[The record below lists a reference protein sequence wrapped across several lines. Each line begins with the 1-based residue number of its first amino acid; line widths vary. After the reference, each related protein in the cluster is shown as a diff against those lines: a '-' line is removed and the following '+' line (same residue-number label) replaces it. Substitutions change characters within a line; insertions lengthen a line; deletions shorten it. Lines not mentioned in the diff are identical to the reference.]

1 MSHKNNTP
9 VIVKGIIAALL
20 LLCLIDA
27 DYGFYQAMRTLV
39 SFGFAFLAYNYYT
52 SGDNTN
58 AIIFL
63 CLLILFQPLMKIGL
77 GRGIW
82 IVVDIATAGFLLY
95 QILAKDSGI
104 VGDKKKNPST
114 PTYPE
119 KRQNTITNNSG
130 DKDFIDDHLDK
141 YSKF

>member
-1 MSHKNNTP
+1 MQHNSNMIN
-9 VIVKGIIAALL
+9 IIKGIIVVLL
-20 LLCLIDA
+20 LICLIDA

-39 SFGFAFLAYNYYT
+39 SFGFAFLTYDYYK
-52 SGDNTN
+52 SGDKTN
-58 AIIFL
+58 AIVFL

-82 IVVDIATAGFLLY
+82 IVVDIATAVFLLY

-104 VGDKKKNPST
+104 VGDKKRNPST
-114 PTYPE
+114 PTYPK
-119 KRQNTITNNSG
+119 KRQNTISDNSG
-130 DKDFIDDHLDK
+130 DNDFIGNHPDK